1 MVAIFNFVVNGNKVR
16 SKEDKKLI
24 TFLREDLNLTSV
36 KNGCSEGACGTCMVL
51 VDGEAKK
58 ACILKTS
65 KLVDKNIITV
75 EGLTDREKDVY
86 GHAFMQAGA
95 VQCGFCTPGMVI
107 SAKSLIDKVED
118 PTEVEIKNA
127 LKNNI
132 CRCTGYVKIIEAV
145 KLAAKLLRQNTEVP
159 KSTCKGLIGENLNR
173 IDAVDKVLGTAEY
186 VDDMR
191 IDGMIYGGAVRT
203 KYPRALVKSV
213 DISEAKRLEG
223 VYLVITADELPGSQK
238 VGHIVKDWDILIP
251 MGKITHCIGDAIV
264 LIAARTPEILEK
276 AKSLV
281 KIDFEELTPVTC
293 PADALKGDAPQVHA
307 SGNLLVTENMVFGNA
322 GKYIKSSKY
331 SVTNKYS
338 TPFTEHAFLE
348 TETAV
353 AAPDGNDGIIIY
365 CGDQGIYQTRKEC
378 AEALGIDQSKVRVV
392 SKMVGGGFGGKE
404 DMSVQHHA
412 SILSYLCNKPVKV
425 ALSRR
430 ESMMI
435 HPKRHA
441 MEMEV
446 TTACDENGYLTAM
459 KAIIVA
465 DTGAYASLG
474 GPVLQRACT
483 HAAGPYNYQN
493 IDIIGKAV
501 YTNNPPAGAFRGFGV
516 TQSCFA
522 IESNLNQLANLASIT
537 PFEIRYRNAIRPG
550 QVLPNGQIADSST
563 SIVETLEAVK
573 EICKQNPKAGI
584 ACSIKNSGLG
594 VGIPDIGRCMLVIKD
609 GSVYIH
615 TSAACIG
622 QGLGTILTQIVCETL
637 NISPDKV
644 VHAAPDTL
652 TCPDSGNTTASRQT
666 LFTGEAVKRAARE
679 LLDALTYQ
687 TLENLDGQEFYGE
700 FKGITDKMSSIKQ
713 NPVSHVAYGYATQVV
728 ILDDE
733 GKLLKVI
740 AVHDVGTPINPKSIE
755 GQIEGGVVMSL
766 GYALTEDYPL
776 RGSVPTAKFGTLGL
790 FKATEVPKIE
800 SIILGRGNMNL
811 AYGAKGIGEICS
823 IPTAPAVAGAY
834 YNYDGEFRTKLPISN
849 TPYSK
854 RK

>member
-1 MVAIFNFVVNGNKVR
+1 MFNFVVNGDKV
-16 SKEDKKLI
+16 SVSEDKKLI

-51 VDGEAKK
+51 VDGVAKK
-58 ACILKTS
+58 ACVLKTS

-75 EGLTDREKDVY
+75 DGMSDREKDVY
-86 GHAFMQAGA
+86 GYAFMEAGA

-107 SAKSLIDKVED
+107 SSKGLIDKVEN
-118 PTEVEIKNA
+118 PTEEEIKNA

-132 CRCTGYVKIIEAV
+132 CRCTGYIKIIEAV
-145 KLAAKLLRQNTEVP
+145 KLAAKILRENTEVP
-159 KSTCKGLIGENLNR
+159 KGTCSALVGENLNR

-191 IDGMIYGGAVRT
+191 INGMIYGGAVRT
-203 KYPRALVKSV
+203 KYPRALVKSI
-213 DISEAKRLEG
+213 DINAAKNLQG
-223 VYLVITADELPGSQK
+223 VYAVITADELPGNQK
-238 VGHIVKDWDILIP
+238 LGHIIKDWDVLIP
-251 MGKITHCIGDAIV
+251 KGKITHCIGDAIV
-264 LIAARTPEILEK
+264 LIAAETPEILEK

-281 KIDFEELTPVTC
+281 KIDFEELNPVTS
-293 PADALKGDAPQVHA
+293 PLEALKGDAPQVHV
-307 SGNLLVTENMVFGNA
+307 SGNILVTENLVFGNA
-322 GKYIKSSKY
+322 DKYIKSSKY
-331 SVTNKYS
+331 VVTNKYS

-353 AAPDGNDGIIIY
+353 AMPDGTGGIIIY
-365 CGDQGIYQTRKEC
+365 CADQGIYQTRKES
-378 AEALGIDQSKVRVV
+378 AEALGIDQSKVRVI
-392 SKMVGGGFGGKE
+392 SKIVGGGFGGKE

-412 SILSYLCNKPVKV
+412 AILAYLSNKPVKF

-430 ESMMI
+430 ESIMV

-441 MEMEV
+441 MEMEI

-459 KAIIVA
+459 KATIIA

-483 HAAGPYNYQN
+483 HAAGPYNYHN
-493 IDIIGKAV
+493 IDIVGKAV
-501 YTNNPPAGAFRGFGV
+501 YTNNPPAGAYRGFGV

-522 IESNLNQLANLASIT
+522 IECNLNQLAKMAALT
-537 PFEIRYRNAIRPG
+537 QWEIRYRNAIRPG
-550 QVLPNGQIADSST
+550 QILPNGQIADQST

-573 EICKQNPKAGI
+573 EICQQNPKAGI
-584 ACSIKNSGLG
+584 ACAIKNSGLG
-594 VGIPDIGRCMLVIKD
+594 VGLPDVGRCKLIIKD
-609 GSVYIH
+609 GKVYIH
-615 TSAACIG
+615 SSAACIG

-637 NISPDKV
+637 TIPGDKV
-644 VHAAPDTL
+644 VYAPPDTS

-666 LFTGEAVKRAARE
+666 LFTGEAAKRAAGE
-679 LLDALTYQ
+679 LLDALSYQ

-700 FKGITDKMSSIKQ
+700 FKGITDKMNSIKQ

-728 ILDDE
+728 ILNDE
-733 GKLLKVI
+733 GKVDKVI
-740 AVHDVGTPINPKSIE
+740 AVHDVGTPVNPKNIE
-755 GQIEGGVVMSL
+755 GQIQGGVVMSL

-776 RGSVPTAKFGTLGL
+776 TGSVPTAKFATLGL
-790 FKATEVPKIE
+790 FKATQVPKIE
-800 SIILGRGNMNL
+800 CVILGEGNTKL

-834 YNYDGEFRTKLPISN
+834 YNYDGEFRTKLPLSN

-854 RK
+854 KR